1 MPECGRSLRRQGR
14 GGSLQSERGVSH
26 KGRLQGEGK
35 WPRRPRTRG
44 EGQSAAGRQL
54 AGERRD
60 IWRASRQGAE
70 QAGCHVEWALRE
82 PRGLRAD
89 RGGSFPPPER
99 LRYSQES
106 RTLLAL
112 SWRRGLRGL
121 GLLPWGVGRPGA
133 GAAPPPAGIL
143 GLPPARHSG
152 GGGGGGRSGPAP
164 VSTSPQ
170 HAAASGPRRRRH
182 RRRRRRVMLLGLL
195 WSRLGRRRLSPFLV
209 LLLRGSRLFRL
220 PRHRGSS
227 VPHPLVPGG
236 GGGGGGSR
244 GAAPPAPFASRSVRL
259 NLTLRSSFPPSPPP
273 GSEGAPPRP
282 LPLKARYRWRRA
294 RARHRRSADQSERRD
309 GFLALPLVVS
319 HAATSPVPSPT
330 PSVNQSGNGS
340 KGAREVSFP
349 AHPFSPLNGCVSR
362 QS

>member
-1 MPECGRSLRRQGR
+1 MPECGRSLRRRGR
-14 GGSLQSERGVSH
+14 GRPLKAQERCIPQRTTS
-26 KGRLQGEGK
+26 GRGEVA
-35 WPRRPRTRG
+35 PRTGGTG
-44 EGQSAAGRQL
+44 EGQREATGQL
-54 AGERRD
+54 AGRRCD

-152 GGGGGGRSGPAP
+152 GGGGRSGPAP
-164 VSTSPQ
+164 VPTSPQ
-170 HAAASGPRRRRH
+170 HAAASGPC
-182 RRRRRRVMLLGLL
+182 RRRRRRRLRGLLLGLL
-195 WSRLGRRRLSPFLV
+195 RSRLGRRRLSPFLV

-236 GGGGGGSR
+236 GGGGGGGR

-259 NLTLRSSFPPSPPP
+259 NLTQRSSFPPPLRPAPRAPPP
-273 GSEGAPPRP
+273 PPATQGP
-282 LPLKARYRWRRA
+282 LPLAARAPATDVQRTNRRGGTASSPCPSRPLTQRRTRFPPPPLPSTNQETALRERA
-294 RARHRRSADQSERRD
+294 R
-309 GFLALPLVVS
+309 F
-319 HAATSPVPSPT
+319 PSPRT
-330 PSVNQSGNGS
+330 RSH
-340 KGAREVSFP
+340 R
-349 AHPFSPLNGCVSR
+349 
-362 QS
+362 